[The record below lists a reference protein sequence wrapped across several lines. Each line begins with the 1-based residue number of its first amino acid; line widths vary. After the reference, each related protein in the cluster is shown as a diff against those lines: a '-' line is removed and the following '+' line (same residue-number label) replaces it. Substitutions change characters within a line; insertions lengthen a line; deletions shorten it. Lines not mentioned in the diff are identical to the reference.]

1 MSIRVLVTGAN
12 STVAQ
17 SIIKAL
23 KASPLDVAIA
33 ACDIN
38 PYSAGLYRGHQA
50 FLVKPYTD
58 PGYEAQ
64 MLELLKTQ
72 RVDVLLPG
80 VEGELQLL
88 AERRARW
95 EAETGCRIIVNSRSL
110 LDITQ
115 DKYLTAR
122 FLRANGC
129 SAPESTIETDPASL
143 AAFIARVG
151 FPLIVKPRRGAT
163 SRHVHLVHDEAELR
177 ACLEQVPGPVIQEY
191 LDSEEYTC
199 GVFVDAEGTLKGVAT
214 MQRMMANG
222 ITGTAIAGSF
232 PDVEAEVRRVVQALG
247 LRASGNIQMRRNRSG
262 RPTTFEVNARFSSS
276 VAIRAHFGFN
286 EAEATLRSFYLGEPV
301 PELRCRPGIAMRYVN
316 EIYAEA
322 SEIQALLADGAHR
335 PASVV
340 EANF

>member
-23 KASPLDVAIA
+23 KASALDVTIA

-38 PYSAGLYRGHQA
+38 PYSAGLYRVHQA

-64 MLELLKTQ
+64 MLELLKAQ
-72 RVDVLLPG
+72 RIDVLLPG
-80 VEGELQLL
+80 VEAELQAL
-88 AERRARW
+88 AERRDRW
-95 EAETGCRIIVNSRSL
+95 EAETGCRIVVNSRAL

-115 DKYLTAR
+115 DKYLTAC

-129 SAPESTIETDPASL
+129 SAPESTIEVEQDKL
-143 AAFIARVG
+143 AAFVSRVG

-163 SRHVHLVHDEAELR
+163 SRHVHLVRDAAELK
-177 ACLEQVPGPVIQEY
+177 ACLERVPGPVVQEY

-199 GVFVDAEGTLKGVAT
+199 GVFVDAGGALKGVAT
-214 MQRMMANG
+214 LQRMMANG
-222 ITGTAIAGSF
+222 ITGTAIVDTF
-232 PDVEAEVRRVVQALG
+232 PDVEDEVRRVVLALG
-247 LRASGNIQMRRNRSG
+247 LRGSCNIQMRRDRKG

-286 EAEATLRSFYLGEPV
+286 EAEATLRSFILGEEV

-322 SEIQALLADGAHR
+322 SEIQALLADGR
-335 PASVV
+335 RVPSSVV